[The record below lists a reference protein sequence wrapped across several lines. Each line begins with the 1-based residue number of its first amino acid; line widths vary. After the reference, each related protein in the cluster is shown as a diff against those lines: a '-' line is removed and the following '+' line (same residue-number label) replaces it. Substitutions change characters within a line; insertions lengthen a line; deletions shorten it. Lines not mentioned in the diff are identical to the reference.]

1 MPTEGEKPPTSPTSE
16 KPQGRRNRRTSN
28 FKAQFEKLPQS
39 AQKAAHEAFKLFCSS
54 PTHPA
59 LQSHP
64 LKDTHKG
71 RHKKGS
77 ISVTVT
83 YRYRA
88 IYVVDGDTNVWYWIG
103 THEDYNSFTGRM

>member
-1 MPTEGEKPPTSPTSE
+1 MPSEGEKPPTSPISE
-16 KPQGRRNRRTSN
+16 RPQARRNRRTSS
-28 FKAQFEKLPQS
+28 FKAQFERLPHS
-39 AQKAAHEAFKLFCSS
+39 ARRAAQEAFKLFCGT

-59 LQSHP
+59 LDCHP

-71 RHKKGS
+71 RHTRGS

-88 IYVVDGDTNVWYWIG
+88 IYVVDGDANVWYWIG
-103 THEDYNSFTGRM
+103 THEDYNNFTGKF

>member
-1 MPTEGEKPPTSPTSE
+1 MPTEGEKPPTSG
-16 KPQGRRNRRTSN
+16 KRKGRRRNRRTSD
-28 FKAQFEKLPQS
+28 FKAQFERIPQS
-39 AQKAAHEAFKLFCSS
+39 AQRAAREAFRLFCNQ
-54 PTHPA
+54 PA
-59 LQSHP
+59 HLALDSHT

-77 ISVTVT
+77 VSVSVT

-103 THEDYNSFTGRM
+103 THEDYNNFTGKM